1 MFRSVSAMTHPL
13 RPLLTAAACSSFAV
27 EGPMRPLGT
36 AAPEGYARPFSP
48 AAANSA
54 NFIACVLGSAGT
66 FWHHCNARCSR
77 SCFVRP
83 VGHGGWLRY
92 SHRMEIVERDG
103 KFWLLSPLRQ
113 EGLKPDGD
121 LAAYHER
128 AMEDLQE
135 SQPLGPFAT
144 RADAENATYFA
155 GDKWPDTIR
164 SRATAP
170 LRVNKI
176 KPAP

>member
-1 MFRSVSAMTHPL
+1 
-13 RPLLTAAACSSFAV
+13 
-27 EGPMRPLGT
+27 
-36 AAPEGYARPFSP
+36 
-48 AAANSA
+48 
-54 NFIACVLGSAGT
+54 
-66 FWHHCNARCSR
+66 
-77 SCFVRP
+77 
-83 VGHGGWLRY
+83 
-92 SHRMEIVERDG
+92 MEIVERDG

-121 LAAYHER
+121 LATYHER

-135 SQPLGPFAT
+135 SQPLGPFPT

-176 KPAP
+176 TPGP

>member
-1 MFRSVSAMTHPL
+1 MK
-13 RPLLTAAACSSFAV
+13 
-27 EGPMRPLGT
+27 
-36 AAPEGYARPFSP
+36 
-48 AAANSA
+48 
-54 NFIACVLGSAGT
+54 
-66 FWHHCNARCSR
+66 
-77 SCFVRP
+77 
-83 VGHGGWLRY
+83 
-92 SHRMEIVERDG
+92 IVERDG
-103 KFWLLSPLRQ
+103 KFWLLSPLRR
-113 EGLKPDGD
+113 EGLTPDDD
-121 LAAYHER
+121 LAAYHGR

-135 SQPLGPFAT
+135 SQPLSPFAT